1 MHYRTL
7 QCNGNITKVEI
18 VMKREEETPLPE
30 VKIVEP
36 DVKLAESVIEI
47 SNTATEDILLE
58 VSKDG
63 FKFTMISSTVM
74 YFIHG
79 HFSFIIKEN
88 FKNSFPGSRYFTR
101 GRTLYS
107 RGG

>member
-63 FKFTMISSTVM
+63 FKFTMISSISDAFHPRSL
-74 YFIHG
+74 FIHY
-79 HFSFIIKEN
+79 KR
-88 FKNSFPGSRYFTR
+88 K
-101 GRTLYS
+101 L
-107 RGG
+107 